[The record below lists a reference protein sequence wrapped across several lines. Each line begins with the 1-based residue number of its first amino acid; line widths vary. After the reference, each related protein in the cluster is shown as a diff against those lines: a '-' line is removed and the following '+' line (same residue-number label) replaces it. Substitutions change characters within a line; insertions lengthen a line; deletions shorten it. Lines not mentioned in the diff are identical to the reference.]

1 MRPKANDDD
10 SASIQPVVHK
20 EQRIDIIQLV
30 NLFSPTF
37 IELFLTTLI
46 PTPPQLAMSTNI
58 L

>member
-10 SASIQPVVHK
+10 SASIQPIVHK

-30 NLFSPTF
+30 NLLSPTF

-46 PTPPQLAMSTNI
+46 PTPPHPHVHYT
-58 L
+58 